1 MLVSRRQ
8 WLRGAAAGLG
18 VSVLSRWSMG
28 CGDNSGTNAVVVV
41 AFEVDSTRAILV
53 VHSDAVAT
61 VALVVTDEYGN
72 SAQAM
77 DIEIDADSNSGRLE
91 ITGLSPATT
100 YHVWTEAA
108 VAAQGDAKTP
118 QLRFAT
124 APTDDDTRAVR
135 IAWSAD
141 IDVNAMF
148 DSNINL
154 AIANSTPD
162 LYVSIG
168 DWPYSD
174 DAPGAITLEDYR
186 ERFRE
191 SRHDARVMPW
201 MTTTS
206 IRAMYD
212 DHEVANN
219 WDATFRQDQSERTAA
234 ALQVWDECFAW
245 RIYDGAGGDTADA
258 APDTRYRRWR
268 WGAHVEC
275 FLLDTRRFRSADA
288 DPDSPHK
295 TMLGATQKAWLLD
308 RVARSTATYKFIFTT
323 IPLDFSFGNDGW
335 SSFATEREEI
345 FAAIAA
351 AKVDGIMFFTADQH
365 WFAVHRH
372 PCGAREFQVGPVHRG
387 MPVLPAPQHGVLL
400 RISTYN
406 FGLLDIDGEGNLTV
420 TGVGPEGEILYQESF
435 VATDLVLSSTPA
447 T

>member
-1 MLVSRRQ
+1 
-8 WLRGAAAGLG
+8 
-18 VSVLSRWSMG
+18 MG
-28 CGDNSGTNAVVVV
+28 CGDNGNASVVV
-41 AFEVDSTRAILV
+41 AFEVDSSRAMLV
-53 VHSDAVAT
+53 VHAVAAT
-61 VALVVTDEYGN
+61 AVSLVVTDAQGN
-72 SAQAM
+72 HAQAM
-77 DIEIDADSNSGRLE
+77 DVAIDANTNTGRLE
-91 ITGLSPATT
+91 LTGLSPSTT

-108 VAAQGDAKTP
+108 SSTQGGDNATP

-124 APTDDDTRAVR
+124 APSDDDTRAVR

-141 IDVNAMF
+141 IDVNPQF
-148 DSNINL
+148 DSNINV
-154 AIANSTPD
+154 AIANAAPD

-174 DAPGAITLEDYR
+174 DAPGAVTVDDYR
-186 ERFRE
+186 GRFRD
-191 SRHDARVMPW
+191 SRHDGRVMPW
-201 MTTTS
+201 MTTTA
-206 IRAMYD
+206 IRAIYD
-212 DHEVANN
+212 DHEVRNN
-219 WDATFRQDQSERTAA
+219 WDASFRQSEPDRIAA

-245 RIYDGAGGDTADA
+245 RIYDGDASGGNSDVADA

-268 WGAHVEC
+268 FGAHVEC

-288 DPDSPHK
+288 DTDSPSK

-323 IPLDFSFGNDGW
+323 IPLNFSLGNDAW

-351 AKVDGIMFFTADQH
+351 ANVSGVMFLTADQH

-387 MPVLPAPQHGVLL
+387 MPALPAPQDGVLL

-406 FGLLDIDGEGNLTV
+406 FGLLDIDGEGTLTV
-420 TGVGPEGEILYQESF
+420 TGVDAEGEILYQERF
-435 VATDLVLSSTPA
+435 VAAELVLTSTPE